1 MTTEYAAR
9 YTNTVLYDDAGQ
21 KHLGDFLIHDNGAWS
36 VSNGDEDVRQVIDG
50 SDKLLTRSLQNR
62 HTHLAMQPNVHH
74 CQVGQIQVLSYLVS
88 G

>member
-36 VSNGDEDVRQVIDG
+36 VSNGDEDVRYVIDG
-50 SDKLLTRSLQNR
+50 SDKLLHTLVTKLAYSLS
-62 HTHLAMQPNVHH
+62 HAT
-74 CQVGQIQVLSYLVS
+74 
-88 G
+88 